1 MKRILESKN
10 KVLWTLLLVVIVS
23 ALGIYGNRIFVD
35 KIKGR
40 ASIRVSFNFEGV
52 DEGLNP
58 QGGVFDAQVIKS
70 DIVLQGALDQLGW
83 GEDKV
88 DKKVL
93 ASHMIVRGI
102 VPQDVMGRI
111 LPKISSKN
119 DMQMETVGGL
129 TYHPTQYEVSLSLS
143 RDMALNKK
151 EASQLVSAILES
163 YTNYFAARYKDTQ
176 VIETAVSTVDPERY
190 DYSEYVDL
198 VTGQLQV
205 IKSYLSAKEQVSKDF
220 RSKTTFLSFG
230 DLIAQVE
237 LIEDVEVG
245 NVQALLDS
253 FVITKNSKESAVVY
267 DNMIHRMRRD
277 NEKYTQQAQILKNVA
292 NSYEKDKQ
300 VVLGSG
306 TQVIQQKINEEDED
320 EEPLYD
326 TLVQNAAIAEQ
337 KATRLGRQ
345 VKYYEGL
352 LANLKAQNLNGA
364 SEKIQP
370 YIDEVEQSIL
380 YISDQ
385 MDKTMENI
393 KVTVDDYYEQEVFE
407 GSITP
412 IRTVQYRS
420 SLRSHLIKDTIVL
433 MGITFIM
440 ILLGLIYLLGRKS
453 SKDYL

>member
-1 MKRILESKN
+1 MKRILNSKN
-10 KVLWTLLLVVIVS
+10 KVLWALLLVVIVS
-23 ALGIYGNRIFVD
+23 ALGIYGNRLFVD

-40 ASIRVSFNFEGV
+40 AAIRVSFNFEGV

-70 DIVLQGALDQLGW
+70 DTVLQGALDQLGW
-83 GEDKV
+83 AEEKI

-111 LPKISSKN
+111 LPTISTKN
-119 DMQMETVGGL
+119 DIQMEKVAGL
-129 TYHPTQYEVSLSLS
+129 TYHPTQYEVSLSVS
-143 RDMALNKK
+143 RDMKLSKK
-151 EASQLVSAILES
+151 EASQLVDAIIVS
-163 YTNYFAARYKDTQ
+163 YTDYFSTRYKDTQ
-176 VIETAVSTVDPERY
+176 VIETAVSIIDPERY

-220 RSKTTFLSFG
+220 KSKTTYLSFG

-267 DNMIHRMRRD
+267 DNMIHRMKRD
-277 NEKYTQQAQILKNVA
+277 NQKYTQQAQILRNVA

-306 TQVIQQKINEEDED
+306 TQVIQQKIKEED

-326 TLVQNAAIAEQ
+326 TLVQDAAVAED
-337 KATRLGRQ
+337 KANKLGRQ

-352 LANLKAQNLNGA
+352 LANLNAQNLNGA
-364 SEKIQP
+364 NAKIQP
-370 YIDEVEQSIL
+370 YIDEVEQSIV

-385 MDKTMENI
+385 MNKTMENI
-393 KVTVDDYYEQEVFE
+393 KATVDDYYEQEVFE
-407 GSITP
+407 GSIMP
-412 IRTVQYRS
+412 IRTAKYRTS
-420 SLRSHLIKDTIVL
+420 FRSNLIKDTIL
-433 MGITFIM
+433 LAGITFIM

-453 SKDYL
+453 TKEHL